1 MKKMEKIEY
10 PLFNKNIV
18 ITRSKDQIVKVK
30 NLFQNK
36 GAKIFDFPALIIEF
50 PDNLDPLDD
59 ALKEINEFHW
69 IIFTSSNG
77 IKFVEKR
84 LRDKGLCL
92 KNCTKT
98 LKIAVVGE
106 KTSQTLKELGIEAD
120 YIPPDFIA
128 ESLVINFP
136 TSGYGLK
143 VLIPRVQSG
152 GRNFIAEQFRNSGAN
167 VLEVPAY
174 ESKCPESIPIETI
187 EAFKKKI
194 IDAIIF
200 SSGKTVKNSAF
211 LLEKEFGKE
220 WLKMLKDV
228 KLFSIGPQT
237 SLVCKEIFGRVDKE
251 ANKYSFEGL
260 LDVAIDSL

>member
-1 MKKMEKIEY
+1 MKKMENTEY
-10 PLFNKNIV
+10 PLLNKNIV
-18 ITRSKDQIVKVK
+18 MTRSKDQISTVKD
-30 NLFQNK
+30 LFQNK
-36 GAKIFDFPALIIEF
+36 GAKIFDLPALIIEY

-59 ALKEINEFHW
+59 ALKDISEFHW

-92 KNCTKT
+92 KNCAKS

-106 KTSQTLKELGIEAD
+106 KTSQTLKYLGIEAD
-120 YIPPDFIA
+120 YIPPDFVA
-128 ESLVINFP
+128 ESLVNNFP
-136 TSGYGLK
+136 MSGYGLK

-152 GRNFIAEQFRNSGAN
+152 GRDFISEQFRNAGAN
-167 VLEVPAY
+167 VLEVAAY
-174 ESKCPESIPIETI
+174 ESKCPISIPIETI
-187 EAFKKKI
+187 EAFKKES

-211 LLEKEFGKE
+211 LLEKEFGRE
-220 WLKMLKDV
+220 WLKMLKNI

-237 SLVCKEIFGRVDKE
+237 SQVCKEIFGRVDKE
-251 ANKYSFEGL
+251 ATKYSFEGL
-260 LDVAIDSL
+260 LDVALDSL

>member
-1 MKKMEKIEY
+1 MKNIEL
-10 PLFNKNIV
+10 PLYNRSIV
-18 ITRSKDQIVKVK
+18 ITRSKDQISTVKS
-30 NLFQNK
+30 LFQNQ
-36 GAKIFDFPALIIEF
+36 GAKIFDLPALVIQY
-50 PDNLDPLDD
+50 PDNLKPLDD

-84 LRDKGLCL
+84 LIDKGLSL

-106 KTSQTLKELGIEAD
+106 KTSQSLKDLGIEAD

-128 ESLVINFP
+128 ESLVNNFP
-136 TSGYGLK
+136 MSAYGQK

-152 GRNFIAEQFRNSGAN
+152 GRNFIAEQFRNVGAN

-174 ESKCPESIPIETI
+174 ESKCPVSIPIETI
-187 EAFKKKI
+187 EAFKKKS

-200 SSGKTVKNSAF
+200 SSGKTVRNSAF
-211 LLEKEFGKE
+211 LLEKEFGRE
-220 WLKMLKDV
+220 WLTMFIDV

-237 SLVCKEIFGRVDKE
+237 SQVCKEIFGRVDKE
-251 ANKYSFEGL
+251 ATKYSFEGL
-260 LDVAIDSL
+260 LEVAIESL